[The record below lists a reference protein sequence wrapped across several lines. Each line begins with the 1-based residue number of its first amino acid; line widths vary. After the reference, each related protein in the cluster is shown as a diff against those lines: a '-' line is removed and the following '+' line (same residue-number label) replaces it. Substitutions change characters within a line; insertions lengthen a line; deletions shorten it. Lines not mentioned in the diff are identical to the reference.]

1 MPKPFEIPTS
11 LTNSTSNLLSPS
23 ESQTGVAVRTEAE
36 RQAAAKD
43 LERQEV
49 LAHKDARRK
58 SLGGSN
64 EKFCISNEERYLNK
78 RATLTSAANRR
89 VSFAPEATLHTWDV
103 VELPEDSTTSSTS
116 PNSTRRASA
125 LSTVAA
131 SSYPQPRSPITSS
144 DVLEPPSTPPDKGE
158 QIQVTAS
165 PLPQRELHQ
174 KKRRRSSGI
183 PPMNFNNL
191 DDFSSSPGSDNS
203 DCTGRQDFMRPEE
216 EGDSS
221 NSDDDS
227 IEDESTVM
235 GINVDDVTTQ
245 SNGASSTGS
254 SGKLDEALRQA
265 AAQAGTQGI
274 EYDENGDIT
283 MEMADDEAT
292 AAFQPWMNNGNNIL
306 QVMPDL
312 EALQDQ
318 ENVDPFSEAFK
329 SNILQN
335 NASEDVEKTMDFT
348 HAAGAILLPH
358 EEELRA
364 SPTSNQR
371 KSFSGG
377 RRRSS
382 GASRRSSDDGSVFGD
397 ETMDFTTAIGG
408 IQQNELAV
416 EQAGPATNSEAADG
430 YAKLPNKPSSVI
442 EATKGLCEDIQASS
456 ISHRGKSSSKGRRRS
471 SVARCW
477 SSGDGSVFGD
487 VTMDFTMAIGGVQ
500 QNKPLFGPNKA
511 TPTLDEESIHGDEE
525 LTMELT
531 SGMEAAKGLIGKR
544 SLELDENDEDSS
556 PKRVKWREGSPI
568 KKAQGSASLSRALK
582 QNSSDDAHVDEADR
596 TMELTHAIG
605 SILPSREE
613 SDTSA
618 KYNRR
623 KSAIL
628 GAAKGLLGRRPV
640 ELDDDEE
647 ESTPRG
653 LKGKE
658 RSPIKKI
665 RLPAPPT
672 KTETTG
678 RVTRS
683 GRLAFADS
691 PKKDAKTPSK
701 GSPMKMS
708 GKITPRIRPQFK
720 DVESSP
726 SPSKPLVSFNQ
737 RLVAGNEP
745 LVTSPVEDDRIHLQD
760 FLNITSIRFM
770 ELTTTKRRLTV
781 APGGKLETDPKSP
794 ATGAGFSSWAD
805 KASEL
810 ENSVVAGA
818 CTIPMLELYQH
829 VSLPW

>member
-1 MPKPFEIPTS
+1 MISMRKCILAKVLS
-11 LTNSTSNLLSPS
+11 LTST
-23 ESQTGVAVRTEAE
+23 
-36 RQAAAKD
+36 
-43 LERQEV
+43 
-49 LAHKDARRK
+49 
-58 SLGGSN
+58 
-64 EKFCISNEERYLNK
+64 
-78 RATLTSAANRR
+78 ANRR

-131 SSYPQPRSPITSS
+131 SPYPQPCSPMTCS
-144 DVLEPPSTPPDKGE
+144 DVLEQPSTPPDKGE

-165 PLPQRELHQ
+165 PVAQRELHQ

-203 DCTGRQDFMRPEE
+203 DCTGRQNFMTPEK

-227 IEDESTVM
+227 VEDESTVT

-265 AAQAGTQGI
+265 AAQAGTPGI
-274 EYDENGDIT
+274 QYDENGDIT
-283 MEMADDEAT
+283 MEMADDEVT
-292 AAFQPWMNNGNNIL
+292 AAFQPWMDSGNNIL
-306 QVMPDL
+306 RVMADP
-312 EALQDQ
+312 ATLQDK

-329 SNILQN
+329 TSILENIPSDD
-335 NASEDVEKTMDFT
+335 AEKTMDFT
-348 HAAGAILLPH
+348 HAVGTILPPH
-358 EEELRA
+358 QEKLRA
-364 SPTSNQR
+364 SPISKPRQ
-371 KSFSGG
+371 SIIGE

-382 GASRRSSDDGSVFGD
+382 GASRRSSDDGSEIGD
-397 ETMDFTTAIGG
+397 ETMDLTTAIGG
-408 IQQNELAV
+408 IQQKAPAD
-416 EQAGPATNSEAADG
+416 EQAARVTNSRPVDVYVEV
-430 YAKLPNKPSSVI
+430 LNQPSSVI
-442 EATKGLCEDIQASS
+442 EADEGLREDIQGSP
-456 ISHRGKSSSKGRRRS
+456 ISYRGKPSSKGRRRS
-471 SVARCW
+471 SVARRR

-487 VTMDFTMAIGGVQ
+487 LTMDFTMAVGGIQ
-500 QNKPLFGPNKA
+500 KNKPLFEPSTA
-511 TPTLDEESIHGDEE
+511 TPTLDEESINGDEE
-525 LTMELT
+525 LTMEL
-531 SGMEAAKGLIGKR
+531 SSVVEAAKGLIGKR
-544 SLELDENDEDSS
+544 SLELDEYDEDST
-556 PKRVKWREGSPI
+556 PRRIKGREESPI
-568 KKAQGSASLSRALK
+568 KKAPRSASLFRALK
-582 QNSSDDAHVDEADR
+582 QNSSDSAQVDEADR

-605 SILPSREE
+605 SILPSRKEPH
-613 SDTSA
+613 TSA

-640 ELDDDEE
+640 ELDEDDE

-658 RSPIKKI
+658 RSPIKQI

-683 GRLAFADS
+683 GKLALIDS
-691 PKKDAKTPSK
+691 PKKDASTPSK
-701 GSPMKMS
+701 GSPMKRS
-708 GKITPRIRPQFK
+708 GKITPISRSRSK
-720 DVESSP
+720 GVESLP
-726 SPSKPLVSFNQ
+726 SPNNPLISFNQ
-737 RLVAGNEP
+737 RLVEGIEP
-745 LVTSPVEDDRIHLQD
+745 LVTPPVEDDHIRLQD
-760 FLNITSIRFM
+760 FLNMTSIRFM

-781 APGGKLETDPKSP
+781 APGGKLESDPKSP
-794 ATGAGFSSWAD
+794 AAGAGFSSSAEQ
-805 KASEL
+805 ASEF
-810 ENSVVAGA
+810 ESSVVAGA

-829 VSLPW
+829 VSLLS